1 MSGGSMNYICWQI
14 EEEADKMGDP
24 ELIAL
29 VKDVATLMHDREW
42 YLSGDTGDETWKES
56 KEAFKKKWFK
66 SSRASRLKGLI
77 ETLFEETKSECMKMI
92 GVNEN
97 DQV

>member
-1 MSGGSMNYICWQI
+1 MSGGSMGYVYWQI
-14 EEEADKMGDP
+14 EEQAEKMGDC

-42 YLSGDTGDETWKES
+42 NLSGDTCDETWEES

-66 SSRASRLKGLI
+66 SSRANRLKGLI
-77 ETLFEETKSECMKMI
+77 QDMFEETKAECMRMI

>member
-42 YLSGDTGDETWKES
+42 YLSGDTSDETWKES
-56 KEAFKKKWFK
+56 KEAFNTINTITYNNVRYRY
-66 SSRASRLKGLI
+66 SYIYS
-77 ETLFEETKSECMKMI
+77 
-92 GVNEN
+92 
-97 DQV
+97 

>member
-29 VKDVATLMHDREW
+29 AQDVAASMHDRER
-42 YLSGDTGDETWKES
+42 SISRDTCDETWKES

-66 SSRASRLKGLI
+66 SSRTSRLKGI
-77 ETLFEETKSECMKMI
+77 IREMFEETKSECMKMI
-92 GVNEN
+92 GADEN
-97 DQV
+97 DQI